1 MKNLGVEGLIKRFT
15 RLNVT
20 SIYRILC
27 KNERSNHSP
36 SFLLSPLI
44 LSPLTPGAASLGAGS
59 RQLWLAK
66 KKLLFLTSWANE
78 NLDLLTPLTK
88 VVEVEYG
95 TMLVLSPFLRH
106 NLKDS

>member
-1 MKNLGVEGLIKRFT
+1 MKDLT
-15 RLNVT
+15 
-20 SIYRILC
+20 IL
-27 KNERSNHSP
+27 P

-44 LSPLTPGAASLGAGS
+44 LPPLTPGAASLGAGS

-95 TMLVLSPFLRH
+95 MMVTSLVPISQAQPERQLS
-106 NLKDS
+106 